1 MWPRISRANCPD
13 MLERLAE
20 AESYA
25 RPAVSGYRV
34 GAVVRG
40 SSGALYLGGNIEF
53 PGVNLSQ
60 TVHAEQAA
68 LSNAFMHDE
77 PGIEAIAVSAAPCGH
92 CRQFLFEFAGGSD
105 IEILVRGQPAT
116 TLSALLPRP
125 FGPADLKVTQGP
137 LSRTRIAT
145 ENIDSVAQAAR
156 YAAANSYTPYTN
168 SPSGVAVRS
177 RRGNVYRGSYI
188 ENSAYNPSLPPLQ
201 VALVAMTLANEDFSE
216 IAEVVL
222 SEASNNSV
230 SQLSATKSVLAGIA
244 SRAEFRLL
252 PRAK

>member
-1 MWPRISRANCPD
+1 

-25 RPAVSGYRV
+25 RPGLSGFRV

-40 SSGALYLGGNIEF
+40 TSGALYLGGNIEF

-92 CRQFLFEFAGGSD
+92 CRQFLFEFAGGRD
-105 IEILVRGQPAT
+105 IEIVARGQPAIP
-116 TLSALLPRP
+116 LSTLLPRA
-125 FGPADLKVTQGP
+125 FGPRDLNVTGGP
-137 LSRTRIAT
+137 LSRTKIAIQNAET
-145 ENIDSVAQAAR
+145 VAQAAR
-156 YAAANSYTPYTN
+156 YAAANAYAPYTN
-168 SPSGVAVRS
+168 SPSGVAIRS
-177 RRGNVYRGSYI
+177 RQGNVYRGSYI
-188 ENSAYNPSLPPLQ
+188 ENAAFNPSLPPLQ
-201 VALVAMTLANEDFSE
+201 VALVAMALANEDFSD

-222 SEASNNSV
+222 AEASNNSV
-230 SQLSATKSVLAGIA
+230 SQLNATKSVLAMIA
-244 SRAEFRLL
+244 PRAEFRLL

>member
-1 MWPRISRANCPD
+1 

-40 SSGALYLGGNIEF
+40 TSGALYLGANIEL
-53 PGVNLSQ
+53 PGESLGQ

-68 LSNAFMHDE
+68 LSNAFMGDE

-105 IEILVRGQPAT
+105 IEILLPGQAAI

-125 FGPADLKVTQGP
+125 FGPRDLNVTRGP
-137 LSRTRIAT
+137 LSRTKLAMQDV
-145 ENIDSVAQAAR
+145 DSVAQAAR
-156 YAAANSYTPYTN
+156 YASANAYSPYTN
-168 SPSGVAVRS
+168 SPSGVAIRS
-177 RRGNVYRGSYI
+177 RRGNIYRGSYI
-188 ENSAYNPSLPPLQ
+188 ENAAYNPSLPPLQ
-201 VALVAMTLANEDFSE
+201 VALVAMALANEDFSD

-222 SEASNNSV
+222 AEAANNSI
-230 SQLSATKSVLAGIA
+230 SQLSATKSVLAVIA
-244 SRAEFRLL
+244 PRAEFRLL

>member
-1 MWPRISRANCPD
+1 
-13 MLERLAE
+13 MLELLAQ
-20 AESYA
+20 AQGYA
-25 RPAVSGYRV
+25 RPALSGYRV

-40 SSGALYLGGNIEF
+40 TSGAHYVGANIEF
-53 PGVNLSQ
+53 PGEGLGQ

-68 LSNAFMHDE
+68 LSNAFMHNE

-92 CRQFLFEFAGGSD
+92 CRQFLYEFAGGSD
-105 IEILVRGQPAT
+105 IEILLPGQPAI

-125 FGPADLKVTQGP
+125 FGPRDLNVTGGP
-137 LSRTRIAT
+137 LSRTKIAIQDV
-145 ENIDSVAQAAR
+145 EGNPAQAAR
-156 YAAANSYTPYTN
+156 YAAANAYAPYTN
-168 SPSGVAVRS
+168 SPSGVAIRS

-201 VALVAMTLANEDFSE
+201 VALVAMALANEDFSE

-222 SEASNNSV
+222 AEASNNSI
-230 SQLSATKSVLAGIA
+230 SQLSATKSVLAAIA
-244 SRAEFRLL
+244 PRAEFRLL

>member
-1 MWPRISRANCPD
+1 

-25 RPAVSGYRV
+25 RAPVSKFPV

-40 SSGALYLGGNIEF
+40 TSGSLYLGGNLEF
-53 PGVNLSQ
+53 PGAGLSQ

-77 PGIEAIAVSAAPCGH
+77 PGIEAIAVSAMPCGH
-92 CRQFLFEFAGGSD
+92 CRQFLYEFAEGRE
-105 IEILVRGQPAT
+105 IEIFLPGQQAIG
-116 TLSALLPRP
+116 LSVLLPRP
-125 FGPADLKVTQGP
+125 FGPRDLDVTGGP
-137 LSRTRIAT
+137 LSRDKIAVQNV
-145 ENIDSVAQAAR
+145 EGVAQAAR
-156 YAAANSYTPYTN
+156 YAAANAYAPYSN
-168 SPSGVAVRS
+168 SPSGVAIRS

-188 ENSAYNPSLPPLQ
+188 ENAAFNPSLPPLQ
-201 VALVAMTLANEDFSE
+201 VALVAMAMAKEEFSD

-222 SEASNNSV
+222 AEAANNSI
-230 SQLSATKSVLAGIA
+230 SQLSATKSLVAVIA
-244 SRAEFRLL
+244 PRAEFRLL

>member
-1 MWPRISRANCPD
+1 

-25 RPAVSGYRV
+25 RPAVSGFRV
-34 GAVVRG
+34 AAVVRG
-40 SSGALYLGGNIEF
+40 TSGALYLGGNIEF

-77 PGIEAIAVSAAPCGH
+77 PGIEAVAVSAAPCGH
-92 CRQFLFEFAGGSD
+92 CRQFLFEFAGGRD
-105 IEILVRGQPAT
+105 IEILVPGQPPIA
-116 TLSALLPRP
+116 LSALLPRP
-125 FGPADLKVTQGP
+125 FGPRDLKVTGGP
-137 LSRTRIAT
+137 LSRTKIAT
-145 ENIDSVAQAAR
+145 ENVESVAQAAR
-156 YAAANSYTPYTN
+156 YAAANAYAPYTN
-168 SPSGVAVRS
+168 SPSGVAIRS

-201 VALVAMTLANEDFSE
+201 VALAAMALANEDFND

-222 SEASNNSV
+222 SEAANNSI

-244 SRAEFRLL
+244 PRAEFRLL